1 MTPLLLA
8 LAFLAVVTLALV
20 CLHLMREGWRGYSA
34 RFLVQADRELEAARL
49 TVAPREL
56 LIFSALLALLVGLMC
71 FLVTAQPVLGLAVG
85 ALAFV
90 APRGFLALLL
100 RRRAKQFR
108 DQLPDAL
115 ATINN
120 ALRAGAGLPR
130 AFEVVQAEA
139 TGPMR
144 QELGILLQELRLGLS
159 LEQALQNLCRRMSG
173 EEVVLLATATAV
185 AHEVGGSITEVYEKI
200 EHTIRE
206 RQRLEGRIETLTSQ
220 GRMQGW
226 IVGALPILMGGL
238 LWFID
243 PELMRPLFTT
253 GAGWAMLGAIV
264 VLEFLGFLTI
274 RQIVAI
280 EV

>member
-20 CLHLMREGWRGYSA
+20 CLHLLREGWQGYSS
-34 RFLVQADRELEAARL
+34 RFLSQADRDLDAAQL

-56 LIFSALLALLVGLMC
+56 LIFSVLLALLLGLLA
-71 FLVTAQPVLGLAVG
+71 FLVTAQPLLGLALA

-90 APRGFLALLL
+90 APRGLLGILL
-100 RRRAKQFR
+100 RRRVRQFR

-130 AFEVVQAEA
+130 AFEVVQSES

-144 QELGILLQELRLGLS
+144 QELGILLQELRLGLP
-159 LEQALQNLCRRMSG
+159 LEQALQNLCGRMSG

-185 AHEVGGSITEVYEKI
+185 AQEVGGSITDVYEKI

-206 RQRLEGRIETLTSQ
+206 RQRLEGRIDTLTSQ

-226 IVGALPILMGGL
+226 IVGSLPLLMGGL
-238 LWFID
+238 LAFID
-243 PELMRPLFTT
+243 PDLMRPLFTT
-253 GAGWAMLGAIV
+253 PAGWAMLGAVV